1 MKASDCK
8 LGWHIYLKLL
18 SAFAASL
25 QEKHIM
31 APNRLGSCLWRVSTS
46 LLLFLAAS
54 TISATSSVDNGKL
67 FTVNGIN
74 YYSGD
79 AVSRVVT
86 SDFDSTRFD
95 AIVPLTVIRTDEA
108 LLTMNI
114 VKETISNYSITD
126 DVFQAGFLQGG

>member
-1 MKASDCK
+1 
-8 LGWHIYLKLL
+8 
-18 SAFAASL
+18 
-25 QEKHIM
+25 M
-31 APNRLGSCLWRVSTS
+31 APHGLGSCLWRVSTS

-67 FTVNGIN
+67 FTVNGTD

-86 SDFDSTRFD
+86 SDLNSTRFD

-108 LLTMNI
+108 LLTKNI
-114 VKETISNYSITD
+114 IQETISNYSATD
-126 DVFQAGFLQGG
+126 DVFHTRFLEGG